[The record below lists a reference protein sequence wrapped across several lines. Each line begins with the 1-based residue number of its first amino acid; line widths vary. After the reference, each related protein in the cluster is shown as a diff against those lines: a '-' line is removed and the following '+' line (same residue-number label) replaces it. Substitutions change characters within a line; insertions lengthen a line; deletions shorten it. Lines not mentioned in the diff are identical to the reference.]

1 MTLRRV
7 DTGVSSTRRRAA
19 VVSAFVSLHSSVLD
33 LVNRQGETEG
43 RSWLL
48 KVLGILDELGCEPFV
63 PPAQDLRYIN
73 VRPAPGAGRH
83 RLCSIHVRTASVEFQ
98 ANTYPLATSLGL
110 LGYRL
115 VPKGE
120 KAAITPRCDDDLR
133 QVRALAAAELARRRG
148 MS

>member
-1 MTLRRV
+1 ML
-7 DTGVSSTRRRAA
+7 
-19 VVSAFVSLHSSVLD
+19 SL
-33 LVNRQGETEG
+33 
-43 RSWLL
+43 
-48 KVLGILDELGCEPFV
+48 LDELGCEPFV

-73 VRPAPGAGRH
+73 VRPTPGAGRH

-120 KAAITPRCDDDLR
+120 KAAITPRCEDDLR
-133 QVRALAAAELARRRG
+133 QVRALAVAELARRRG

>member
-1 MTLRRV
+1 M
-7 DTGVSSTRRRAA
+7 
-19 VVSAFVSLHSSVLD
+19 SLQAPVID

-43 RSWLL
+43 KRWLL
-48 KVLGILDELGCEPFV
+48 DVLTILDELGCEAFV

-73 VRPAPGAGRH
+73 VRPAPGAGHH
-83 RLCSIHVRTASVEFQ
+83 RLCSVHVRTASVEFQ

-110 LGYRL
+110 AGYRL

-133 QVRALAAAELARRRG
+133 QVRVLAVAELARRRG
-148 MS
+148 LS